1 MFSITIAYEDDAP
14 TSEKIKKRLQTLDI
28 SKRLTE
34 IVGNDGG
41 TYINEA
47 NP

>member
-1 MFSITIAYEDDAP
+1 MSVDWRDNAP
-14 TSEKIKKRLQTLDI
+14 EAEKKRLKMQAVEV
-28 SKRLTE
+28 SGRFTE
-34 IVGNDGG
+34 IVGPDGG